1 MIEKLN
7 ESVDK
12 EPFNIHGHIATCT
25 LNMLMKTSYGDEF
38 NETKEE
44 QATIRQKIVR
54 AVDK

>member
-1 MIEKLN
+1 MIEILGEN
-7 ESVDK
+7 VDK
-12 EPFNIHGHIATCT
+12 EPFDIHGYIATCT

-44 QATIRQKIVR
+44 QTEIRKKIVK